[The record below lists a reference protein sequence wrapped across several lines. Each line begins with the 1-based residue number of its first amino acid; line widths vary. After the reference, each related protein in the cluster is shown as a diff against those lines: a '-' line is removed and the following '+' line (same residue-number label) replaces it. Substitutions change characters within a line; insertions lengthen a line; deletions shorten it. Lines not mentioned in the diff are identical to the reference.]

1 MSKLNISDY
10 TETAFLELLNKIC
23 RSEFT
28 TEKQLIR
35 AVLLFDELT
44 EHPDGADLIYY
55 AESDEDSTPEAI
67 IEKVKAWR
75 AANGKPGFKI
85 EE

>member
-10 TETAFLELLNKIC
+10 TETAFLELLKKIC

-28 TEKQLIR
+28 TEKQLIH

>member
-1 MSKLNISDY
+1 MRKLNISDY
-10 TETAFLELLNKIC
+10 TETAFLEFLNKIC
-23 RSEFT
+23 RSEYT
-28 TEKQLIR
+28 TEKKLIR

>member
-10 TETAFLELLNKIC
+10 TETAFLEFLNKIC
-23 RSEFT
+23 RSEYT
-28 TEKQLIR
+28 TEKAQIS
-35 AVLLFDELT
+35 AVVLFEELT
-44 EHPDGADLIYY
+44 EHPDGSDLIYY
-55 AESDEDSTPEAI
+55 AETDEDATPEAI

-75 AANGKPGFKI
+75 TANGKPGFKI

>member
-1 MSKLNISDY
+1 MSQLNISDY
-10 TETAFLELLNKIC
+10 TEAEFLEFLNKIS
-23 RSEFT
+23 RSDYT
-28 TEKQLIR
+28 TEKKLIR

-67 IEKVKAWR
+67 IEKVKTWR
-75 AANGKPGFKI
+75 AANGKPGFKA
-85 EE
+85 EY

>member
-35 AVLLFDELT
+35 AVLLFDKLT

>member
-35 AVLLFDELT
+35 AVLLFDKLT
-44 EHPDGADLIYY
+44 EHPDGC
-55 AESDEDSTPEAI
+55 
-67 IEKVKAWR
+67 
-75 AANGKPGFKI
+75 
-85 EE
+85 